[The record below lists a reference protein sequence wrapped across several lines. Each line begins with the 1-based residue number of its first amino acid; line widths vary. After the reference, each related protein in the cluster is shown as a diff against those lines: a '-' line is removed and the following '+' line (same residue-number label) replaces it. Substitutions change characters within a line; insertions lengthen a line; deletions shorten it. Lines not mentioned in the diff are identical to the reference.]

1 MKKISRFGIIT
12 IMLFMMTFFVGCAKE
27 DKVAGINADEITSIS
42 VTFDNE
48 EGITNTV
55 TVDLKEKTKK
65 TIIHGEEKTE
75 SVETIEID
83 DTFPTF
89 IKDNVL
95 QHMVEGEE
103 EAGSRDTMRVMWR
116 IQVFVGEESFQKN
129 GFDEFPPY
137 WDELLGYMCIRKT
150 VMTDTEALKDV
161 FPSLEGIE
169 STEWEYEL
177 MSVEGRTPGPSDYSY
192 RGIIVLDESSSEN
205 YWNKYEW
212 TEVTEQLE
220 AQSVDLSEYAN
231 KTWYV
236 SNEMKNN
243 LMSPGYIGNVYF
255 CENYIW
261 FDVTTQ

>member
-1 MKKISRFGIIT
+1 MKKISRFGITT
-12 IMLFMMTFFVGCAKE
+12 IMLLMMTVFIGCGNEKKLA
-27 DKVAGINADEITSIS
+27 DINTDEITSIS
-42 VTFDNE
+42 VIFDDE

-55 TVDLKEKTKK
+55 TIDLEEKTKK
-65 TIIHGEEKTE
+65 TIVHGEESTE
-75 SVETIEID
+75 TVEAIEID
-83 DTFPTF
+83 EAFPEF

-95 QHMVEGEE
+95 QHIVEGEE
-103 EAGSRDTMRVMWR
+103 DAGSRDTKRVVWR
-116 IQVFVGEESFQKN
+116 IKVLVGEESFQKN
-129 GFDEFPPY
+129 GFEEFPVY
-137 WDELLGYMCIRKT
+137 WDELLEYMCIGKN

-161 FPSLEGIE
+161 FPTLEGIE

-192 RGIIVLDESSSEN
+192 RGIIVLDESSSKN
-205 YWNKYEW
+205 YWDKYEW

-220 AQSVDLSEYAN
+220 AKSVDLSEYAN